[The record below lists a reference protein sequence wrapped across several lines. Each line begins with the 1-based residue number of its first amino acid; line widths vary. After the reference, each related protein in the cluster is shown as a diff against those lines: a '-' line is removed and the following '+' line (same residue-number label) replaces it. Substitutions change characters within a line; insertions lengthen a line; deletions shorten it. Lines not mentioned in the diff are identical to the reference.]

1 LDEVIDEH
9 SKPGAGFLPEICMA
23 WEKEAEAA
31 RDTGTRL
38 VLLRIGIVLGD
49 GGALKKMIPP
59 FKVFVGGKLGTGK
72 QWMSWIHVDDL
83 VGLILH
89 CIDTPSVSG
98 PVNGTAPNPVTNAE
112 FSKELGK
119 ALARPSLAPAPG
131 FMLKLALGEMAEMLL
146 GGQRVL
152 PRAAVVSG
160 YEFHYP
166 KLPEA
171 LDAVIND

>member
-1 LDEVIDEH
+1 
-9 SKPGAGFLPEICMA
+9 
-23 WEKEAEAA
+23 
-31 RDTGTRL
+31 
-38 VLLRIGIVLGD
+38 
-49 GGALKKMIPP
+49 
-59 FKVFVGGKLGTGK
+59 
-72 QWMSWIHVDDL
+72 MSWIHVDDL